1 MATREEIQAA
11 VVKAKELMLDCG
23 LDVDATTEDL
33 IEWFDTELPIPDI
46 ALDDIV
52 IDPLL
57 VVHELVEID
66 EVLKMGL
73 TLAKDMIKR
82 NPEKVDDAHLKAA
95 AIEMKIAHS
104 IGAAEHL
111 RDRIG
116 DIESWCVNKALSESR
131 RADYRRLLK
140 RTEDYLSELEHKQQH
155 GPTRLR
161 AKDPSPR

>member
-1 MATREEIQAA
+1 MATREEIHAA
-11 VVKAKELMLDCG
+11 VDKARELMLDCG
-23 LDVDATTEDL
+23 LDVDATEEDL

-66 EVLKMGL
+66 EMLKMGL
-73 TLAKDMIKR
+73 TLAKDIIKK

-111 RDRIG
+111 RNRIK
-116 DIESWCVNKALSESR
+116 DIESWCVDKALSESR
-131 RADYRRLLK
+131 RAEYSGLLTTTK
-140 RTEDYLSELEHKQQH
+140 DYLSELERKQ
-155 GPTRLR
+155 
-161 AKDPSPR
+161 PRGSSEL

>member
-11 VVKAKELMLDCG
+11 VDKAKELMLDCG
-23 LDVDATTEDL
+23 LEVDAATEDL

-73 TLAKDMIKR
+73 TLAKDIIKK
-82 NPEKVDDAHLKAA
+82 NPEKVEDAHLKAA

-111 RDRIG
+111 RDRIK
-116 DIESWCVNKALSESR
+116 DMESWCVDKALSESL
-131 RADYRRLLK
+131 RADYRRLLTTTK
-140 RTEDYLSELEHKQQH
+140 DYLSELERKQPR
-155 GPTRLR
+155 GPSGL
-161 AKDPSPR
+161 

>member
-1 MATREEIQAA
+1 MATREEIHAA
-11 VVKAKELMLDCG
+11 VDKAKELMLDCG

-66 EVLKMGL
+66 EMLKMGL
-73 TLAKDMIKR
+73 TLAKDIIKK

-95 AIEMKIAHS
+95 EIEMRIAHS

-111 RDRIG
+111 RDRIK

-131 RADYRRLLK
+131 RADYRRLLTTTK
-140 RTEDYLSELEHKQQH
+140 DYLSELEHKLPR
-155 GPTRLR
+155 GPSRF
-161 AKDPSPR
+161 